1 MYSYF
6 WKQMQDPTD
15 TDILAVQGE
24 LLRSVTEQSEREYID
39 KAIVSSL
46 VEGGRNLTEEEVLD
60 KAILSSFA
68 ADDRASNL
76 HSVVADAELTEDEL
90 LQQAQLASAREFEAN
105 QEKQIQALTSTD
117 NCKSRWRPLLTSV
130 SI

>member
-1 MYSYF
+1 
-6 WKQMQDPTD
+6 MQDPTD

-46 VEGGRNLTEEEVLD
+46 VDGGQNLTEEEILD

-68 ADDRASNL
+68 DVDGASSL
-76 HSVVADAELTEDEL
+76 HSVDADLTEDES

-105 QEKQIQALTSTD
+105 QEKQFQALTSTD
-117 NCKSRWRPLLTSV
+117 NCKAS
-130 SI
+130 

>member
-1 MYSYF
+1 
-6 WKQMQDPTD
+6 MQDPTD

-68 ADDRASNL
+68 VDDRASNL
-76 HSVVADAELTEDEL
+76 HSVVADAESTEDEL

-117 NCKSRWRPLLTSV
+117 NCKSR
-130 SI
+130 